1 MSLHRLSLATLALAL
16 AVAAATFGWWTA
28 GPSAHAAVA
37 WNSATVPITG
47 TVTGRPESV
56 AFSGRV
62 QIQSRLAID
71 PDAASRSKVL
81 LQIDLGGVSG
91 VGASTATP
99 YAVAAREVV
108 FRKLAT
114 SDVVRITFPFH
125 PANSRAVTSSR
136 TGVASF
142 ALTFDTATG
151 AITSARA
158 GIASPDFR

>member
-1 MSLHRLSLATLALAL
+1 MTPRRISLAAVAVVL
-16 AVAAATFGWWTA
+16 VAAAGTLTSWTA
-28 GPSAHAAVA
+28 GPSAHAAIA

-62 QIQSRLAID
+62 QLQSRLAID
-71 PDAASRSKVL
+71 PDAASRSKIL

-99 YAVAAREVV
+99 YAVTAREIV
-108 FRKLAT
+108 FRRLAA
-114 SDVVRITFPFH
+114 SDVVQITFPFH

-136 TGVASF
+136 NGVASF

-151 AITSARA
+151 AVTAARA
-158 GIASPDFR
+158 SIASPDFR